1 MGNIWR
7 FPTLVSKWGGM
18 TFLLPYF
25 LFVILIGSTGVIGEF
40 ALGRAAGA
48 GPVDAFGMCTEA
60 RWGKRRPGELV
71 GYIPVLGSLALAIGY
86 TCVMGWI
93 FKYTFLAFDG
103 GLSAMGQDMDG
114 IVGSFNAT
122 ASAWGANV
130 WVVVAVAV
138 SFVIMSFG
146 IAGGIEKANKIMM
159 PILFL
164 LFVGLGIYVGT
175 LPGAS
180 DGYRYIFTIKPAGLL
195 DPYVWIYAFGQA
207 FFSLSVAG
215 NGSVIYGSYLSKSEC
230 IPSSA
235 RNVALFDTIA
245 ALLAAFAA
253 GVLTGLV
260 TGLLHTKLGI
270 PAILAGILTQ
280 FALYS
285 INLRIMSMKA
295 NTPVN
300 PDKYSLFLTLRSVP
314 GAIWKGLLLAA
325 VLIALLYWYF
335 GTEQGSAIRATGANP
350 SMSRAQGININA
362 MKVLGLSLSNG
373 MVALSG
379 GLMAQYQ
386 GFADIN
392 MGRGAIVIG
401 LAAVIIGEG
410 LCDAFFRKGC
420 NFSVRLSF
428 VILGG
433 IVYYLVM
440 VLILWLKL
448 DPNDLKLFTAVI
460 VAAFLAVPYLKGQAK
475 SSFHRLKKGDK

>member
-1 MGNIWR
+1 MNSLVLASLSL
-7 FPTLVSKWGGM
+7 PNLVSRLPGGVAQGIIWGIM
-18 TFLLPYF
+18 
-25 LFVILIGSTGVIGEF
+25 
-40 ALGRAAGA
+40 ALGVYITFRLLDVADLT
-48 GPVDAFGMCTEA
+48 VD
-60 RWGKRRPGELV
+60 
-71 GYIPVLGSLALAIGY
+71 
-86 TCVMGWI
+86 
-93 FKYTFLAFDG
+93 
-103 GLSAMGQDMDG
+103 
-114 IVGSFNAT
+114 GSFTTGGAVT
-122 ASAWGANV
+122 VVLIVAGWPAWAALL
-130 WVVVAVAV
+130 VAVA
-138 SFVIMSFG
+138 
-146 IAGGIEKANKIMM
+146 
-159 PILFL
+159 
-164 LFVGLGIYVGT
+164 
-175 LPGAS
+175 
-180 DGYRYIFTIKPAGLL
+180 AGLL
-195 DPYVWIYAFGQA
+195 A
-207 FFSLSVAG
+207 
-215 NGSVIYGSYLSKSEC
+215 
-230 IPSSA
+230 
-235 RNVALFDTIA
+235 
-245 ALLAAFAA
+245 
-253 GVLTGLV
+253 GLV

-285 INLRIMSMKA
+285 INLRMKA

-300 PDKYSLFLTLRSVP
+300 PDKYDLFLTLRSVP

-350 SMSRAQGININA
+350 AMSRAQGINIDA

-401 LAAVIIGEG
+401 LAAVIIGEV

-420 NFSVRLSF
+420 NFSVRLGF
-428 VILGG
+428 VVLGG

-475 SSFHRLKKGDK
+475 SSFHRLKKGGK